1 MADLFKSAFEY
12 FSNSA
17 VPGVDND
24 FVGEIVEVGN
34 VKLRI
39 KRVIAEGRFSYFFMF
54 WVYLNKE
61 HVNMLK
67 FVDKLGVSRLV
78 VKYYLISA
86 ISWQVV
92 AGCFDMAFRWIC
104 VRIRRARYKHK
115 QGICTQGT

>member
-54 WVYLNKE
+54 
-61 HVNMLK
+61 
-67 FVDKLGVSRLV
+67 
-78 VKYYLISA
+78 
-86 ISWQVV
+86 
-92 AGCFDMAFRWIC
+92 
-104 VRIRRARYKHK
+104 
-115 QGICTQGT
+115 